1 MIRVLVVEDNKIKY
15 ELIKEKLVA
24 IGVTAICDVENI
36 YDAETELKSSHFDI
50 LILDMQ
56 LPMRKLGKKS
66 DNAGLSLLKTLKH
79 SIKKNKSRFKIP
91 NVIIGLTEHPE
102 IFKKQAKSFSEQR
115 VFAYQYNNCSDD
127 WAVQIISSIE
137 EYVATKEVAVEKK
150 EAMRIIY
157 SIHGIMTF
165 GEWQTDFDN
174 HLIDKNRNEII
185 HVKFQYNFF
194 PIISFL
200 IPYFRKTEVNSFVK
214 ELLDLQSQYPNS
226 EVDVIAHSFGT
237 YILKQ
242 AAEEMSLI
250 SSPNFNRFILCGS
263 VLKPKFPFS
272 DLINKYTLNGILN
285 ECALSD
291 FPLILS
297 HSVAWGLGMGGR
309 VGFKGTY
316 VDAVKNQ
323 YREGGHSSFFNK
335 KTFDE
340 WLLYL
345 DTGITAGHDARKKVT
360 LYSAIKNTVISF
372 LPHIFLLGIIS
383 FLIIILA
390 A

>member
-1 MIRVLVVEDNKIKY
+1 VLVVEDNKIKY
-15 ELIKEKLVA
+15 NLIKEKLVT
-24 IGVTAICDVENI
+24 IGVKATCNVSNI
-36 YDAETELKSSHFDI
+36 YDAETELKLSHFDI

-56 LPMRKLGKKS
+56 LPMRDLGEKS
-66 DNAGLSLLKTLKH
+66 DNAGLTLLKSLRH
-79 SIKKNKSRFKIP
+79 SIKKSKNSFKIP
-91 NVIIGLTEHPE
+91 NVIIGLTEYPE
-102 IFKKQAKSFSEQR
+102 IFKKQVKSFSEQR
-115 VFAYQYNNCSDD
+115 VFSYQYNNNSDD
-127 WAVQIISSIE
+127 WAIQIITSIQ
-137 EYVATKEVAVEKK
+137 EYIATKEITVEKK
-150 EAMRIIY
+150 EAIKIIY

-174 HLIDKNRNEII
+174 HLIDNNRNEIK

-200 IPYFRKTEVNSFVK
+200 IPYFRKKEVNSFVK
-214 ELLDLQSQYPNS
+214 ELLDLQNKYPDS
-226 EVDVIAHSFGT
+226 EVDIIAHSFGT

-263 VLKPKFPFS
+263 VLKPKFAFS
-272 DLINKYTLNGILN
+272 DLINKYTLKGILN

-297 HSVAWGLGMGGR
+297 HSVAWGLGMAGR
-309 VGFKGTY
+309 DGFKTTY
-316 VDAVKNQ
+316 ADTLKNQ

-335 KTFDE
+335 ETFDE

-345 DTGITAGHDARKKVT
+345 ETGVTAGHDARKKIT
-360 LYSAIKNTVISF
+360 LCSAIKKTAIYF
-372 LPHIFLLGIIS
+372 FPHIALIVIASLL
-383 FLIIILA
+383 ILRLLH
-390 A
+390 